1 MGDRCMTEL
10 NELSGRFGLTQ
21 RETDVLRHMLKG
33 LKNAV
38 IARRLEIAEQTV
50 KDHLSKIYRKIGVE
64 NRFELMHSLVK
75 TSNEKL
81 TALSKNSIPVRLT
94 EEKRPAAQL
103 TDEITGLYN
112 RRGFSALVEHYAK
125 IARRQKRNV
134 FMIFAYVDNLKATQ
148 DAPGGDGS
156 DGALKETANMLM
168 DALRESDIIARYGSN
183 GFAVIPLGTTQAGVH
198 KLVVRLREKLNLF
211 NTENCRALPL
221 SVSFGV
227 CCCDPRNHRS
237 MDELFFDADRM
248 CAHKKNRK
256 KRTLP

>member
-1 MGDRCMTEL
+1 MGDKCMTEL

-81 TALSKNSIPVRLT
+81 SALSKNSIPLRLD
-94 EEKRPAAQL
+94 EERHRGVKL

-112 RRGFSALVEHYAK
+112 RRGFSTLVEHYVK
-125 IARRQKRNV
+125 IARRQKKPV
-134 FMIFAYVDNLKATQ
+134 LMIVAHVDNLKGIQ
-148 DAPGGDGS
+148 DTLGS
-156 DGALKETANMLM
+156 DESDSALKETANMLM
-168 DALRESDIIARYGSN
+168 DTLRESDIIARYGIN
-183 GFAVIPLGTTQAGVH
+183 GFAVIPLGTTQAGAH
-198 KLVVRLREKLNLF
+198 RLVVRLKEKLKLF
-211 NTENCRALPL
+211 NTENCRAFPL
-221 SVSFGV
+221 SVSYGV
-227 CCCDPRNHRS
+227 CCCDPRSHRPL
-237 MDELFFDADRM
+237 DDLLFDADRM
-248 CAHKKNRK
+248 HEQKKNRK
-256 KRTLP
+256 KRSLP